1 MYMYICAYITSSF
14 FDIMVFLGW
23 TEEMFMLCLVKI
35 LLIIKNISKR
45 PKIISYLKVT
55 IDNNEALYLSLKT
68 ELSFI

>member
-1 MYMYICAYITSSF
+1 
-14 FDIMVFLGW
+14 MVFLGW

-45 PKIISYLKVT
+45 PKTIAYLKVT

-68 ELSFI
+68 ELTFFI

>member
-1 MYMYICAYITSSF
+1 
-14 FDIMVFLGW
+14 MVFLGW

-35 LLIIKNISKR
+35 LLIIKNILSKR
-45 PKIISYLKVT
+45 PKIIAYLKVT

>member
-1 MYMYICAYITSSF
+1 MYMYICAYNFFF

-45 PKIISYLKVT
+45 PKIIAYLKVT